1 MKKKIINIL
10 TFLIIF
16 SIGAVFGEL
25 LDWGYFE
32 LSKEISVIDALT
44 LFTTL
49 GIAIYITK
57 TLEKEVNDGRIEKDL
72 FLAKISEIELTLD
85 RIEDIV
91 EEKDCSYNKVNNRIH
106 SCRKIK
112 NIIFQSISDTF
123 SPKTSSK
130 LKVFEP
136 DISSGLNSLKRL
148 LTDTPKSESETS
160 QIKLENGCAN
170 YSMNRLLEIDVTI
183 NTIKENLFKLK
194 VKINSL

>member
-1 MKKKIINIL
+1 MKRKITNIL
-10 TFLIIF
+10 SFVIVF
-16 SIGAVFGEL
+16 SIGVVFGEL

-32 LSKEISVIDALT
+32 LTKDISLIDALT

-49 GIAIYITK
+49 GIAIYITR

-91 EEKDCSYNKVNNRIH
+91 EEKDCAYNKVNNRIH

-112 NIIFQSISDTF
+112 NVIFQSISDTF
-123 SPKTSSK
+123 SQKTSSK
-130 LKVFEP
+130 LNAFEP
-136 DISSGLNSLKRL
+136 EISSGLNSLKRL
-148 LTDTPKSESETS
+148 LTETPISESETP
-160 QIKLENGCAN
+160 QITLENGRAN

-183 NTIKENLFKLK
+183 NSIKENLFKLK

>member
-1 MKKKIINIL
+1 MKRKIINIL
-10 TFLIIF
+10 SFIIIF

-25 LDWGYFE
+25 LNWGYFE

-91 EEKDCSYNKVNNRIH
+91 EEKNCAYNKINNRIH

-112 NIIFQSISDTF
+112 NVIFQSIGDTF
-123 SPKTSSK
+123 SPKTSAK
-130 LKVFEP
+130 LNLFEP
-136 DISSGLNSLKRL
+136 DISSELNLLKRL
-148 LTDTPKSESETS
+148 LTETPISESENPHIT
-160 QIKLENGCAN
+160 LENGCAN
-170 YSMNRLLEIDVTI
+170 YSLNRQLEIDVTI
-183 NTIKENLFKLK
+183 NSIKENLFKLK

>member
-10 TFLIIF
+10 TILIIF

-32 LSKEISVIDALT
+32 LSKEISVIDALS

-49 GIAIYITK
+49 GVAIYITK
-57 TLEKEVNDGRIEKDL
+57 TLEKEVNDSRIEKDL
-72 FLAKISEIELTLD
+72 FLAKIAEIELTLD

-112 NIIFQSISDTF
+112 NVIFQSIGDTF
-123 SPKTSSK
+123 SQKTSSK
-130 LKVFEP
+130 LNVFES

-148 LTDTPKSESETS
+148 LTETPISDSETP
-160 QIKLENGCAN
+160 QIALENGCAN
-170 YSMNRLLEIDVTI
+170 YSLNRLLEIDVVI
-183 NTIKENLFKLK
+183 NSIKENLFRLK

>member
-1 MKKKIINIL
+1 MKKKIVNIL
-10 TFLIIF
+10 SFILIF
-16 SIGAVFGEL
+16 SIGAVFGKL

-32 LSKEISVIDALT
+32 LTKEISIIEALT
-44 LFTTL
+44 LFATL

-72 FLAKISEIELTLD
+72 FLAKISEIELILD
-85 RIEDIV
+85 RIEDLV

-112 NIIFQSISDTF
+112 NVIFQTIGDTF
-123 SPKTSSK
+123 NQKTSSK
-130 LKVFEP
+130 LNVFEP

-148 LTDTPKSESETS
+148 LTETPLSETES
-160 QIKLENGCAN
+160 PQITLESGRAN
-170 YSMNRLLEIDVTI
+170 YSLNRLLEIDVII